1 MTTGITGLPRIA
13 IAMTAVE
20 YAEAIVTFRDTFGM
34 AVIDMSDQTVPDLG
48 AHVGICQ
55 PVVGSNI
62 ELMAPADPSAP
73 LGMAMQRFLDRRG
86 TGLYALM
93 LEADDPD
100 DEAAAMADRGLHVL
114 PLMAGAGGRDVHP
127 KSTHGVLIRVYP
139 TGSVAQPSD
148 PVSGPPHLTG
158 IVRALL
164 AVRNLAAATHA
175 WGHGL
180 GLSAGAVEAD
190 ADRGVQSVPLRPPWG
205 ATVELVTPHDTTR
218 LVASEIERHLGSQ
231 GEGLVALVLETP
243 DVAAASDALRSEG
256 IEVIDGPLGAE
267 VRLFGARFVLQPTS
281 V

>member
-13 IAMTAVE
+13 IAMTAAE

-48 AHVGICQ
+48 AHVGMCQ
-55 PVVGSNI
+55 PAIGSNI

-73 LGMAMQRFLDRRG
+73 LGIAMQRFLDRRG

-93 LEADDPD
+93 LEADVPNE
-100 DEAAAMADRGLHVL
+100 EAAAMTGRGLHVL

-139 TGSVAQPSD
+139 TGSVAQPIE
-148 PVSGPPHLTG
+148 PASGPPHLTG

-164 AVRNLAAATHA
+164 AVTDLDAATNA

-180 GLSAGAVEAD
+180 GLSAGALEVD
-190 ADRGVQSVPLRPPWG
+190 ADRGVQSVALRPPWG
-205 ATVELVTPHDTTR
+205 ATVELVTPDDTAR
-218 LVASEIERHLGSQ
+218 PVASEIDRHLASH
-231 GEGLVALVLETP
+231 GEGLVALVLETD
-243 DVAAASDALRSEG
+243 DVAAAADTLRRDG
-256 IEVIDGPLGAE
+256 IEVADGPLGAE
-267 VRLFGARFVLQPTS
+267 ARLFGTRFVLRSTRE
-281 V
+281 